1 MACLLIDITPETA
14 HSPHHRPLSLPPWH
28 HSPDLGGSMLLDYLI
43 YVLAQTERLA
53 SPSGTTPAT
62 FCLFALGA

>member
-1 MACLLIDITPETA
+1 
-14 HSPHHRPLSLPPWH
+14 
-28 HSPDLGGSMLLDYLI
+28 MLLDYLI

-62 FCLFALGA
+62 FCLFELGA